1 MDEMRAMLDELM
13 GKDRNLAPAE
23 KEKLKYVDNPSIHP
37 SIKIKAAQI

>member
-23 KEKLKYVDNPSIHP
+23 KEKSK
-37 SIKIKAAQI
+37 